1 MNDKMRKQRE
11 KYEAP
16 HVITYIN
23 EMRQIGE
30 ELKLTDESGKKKVV
44 DDNYYLKFGH
54 LKKAAVLK
62 FYGRNV
68 DAYKEVIKAGEIVKK
83 QRAINAEKD
92 AAIQK
97 RWQFKLGLDE
107 AYEPPFPLDK
117 YHPADPRMEKALKES
132 DLGGVPVATV
142 KMYIEKVSP
151 YNLDA
156 FSKNVYLDRCIE
168 ELILECEAGRQG
180 QKNSIEKMKKQVEKL
195 EEIAELA
202 DTFGEEGLE
211 D

>member
-1 MNDKMRKQRE
+1 MNYRMRKQRE

-16 HVITYIN
+16 HVTTYIN

-83 QRAINAEKD
+83 QRAINTEKD
-92 AAIQK
+92 AAI
-97 RWQFKLGLDE
+97 
-107 AYEPPFPLDK
+107 
-117 YHPADPRMEKALKES
+117 
-132 DLGGVPVATV
+132 
-142 KMYIEKVSP
+142 
-151 YNLDA
+151 
-156 FSKNVYLDRCIE
+156 
-168 ELILECEAGRQG
+168 
-180 QKNSIEKMKKQVEKL
+180 
-195 EEIAELA
+195 
-202 DTFGEEGLE
+202 
-211 D
+211 